1 MIKHITKYNDAF
13 SLIELL
19 VVIAIMATIIS
30 LALPNF
36 LGARS
41 RARDA
46 RRKGEMQQLKTAIQ
60 LYYGDHAS
68 FPPAQSPQIGK
79 LNYIAGCGA
88 DAQTVCPATCSVDF
102 AAGGTGCDTVYMTK
116 FPGELGT
123 SMYYYSNG
131 SAFCL
136 KDTLENVSDGD
147 LALSQSR
154 CNATC
159 TPLSGTLGSTDYAV
173 CSE

>member
-1 MIKHITKYNDAF
+1 MKKKAF

-19 VVIAIMATIIS
+19 VVIAILATIIG

-46 RRKGEMQQLKTAIQ
+46 RRKGEMNQLKTALQ
-60 LYYGDHAS
+60 LYNGDYHVFPLAS
-68 FPPAQSPQIGK
+68 GGMPS
-79 LNYIAGCGA
+79 LVMGCGENGITA
-88 DAQTVCPATCSVDF
+88 CPAACGGDF

-123 SMYYYSNG
+123 SMFYYSDGTN
-131 SAFCL
+131 FCL
-136 KDTLENVSDGD
+136 KVTLENVSDGD
-147 LALSQSR
+147 LAVSQSR
-154 CNATC
+154 CSAVC
-159 TPLSGTLGSTDYAV
+159 TSVGAGVLGTTDYAV